1 MAASNLFTLSS
12 RIISIIVSYGCRSM
26 ERSNTDV
33 VVAVLV
39 AGAMI
44 AGAILLSRSKPLD
57 PPKPDPFQEV
67 KAAVAA
73 KMVDP
78 GSATFQ
84 ALSERTPDF
93 AYCGEVNAKNRV
105 GGYVGYQKF
114 FAIKR
119 SSGDWLIQLD
129 QKTAEHM
136 CK

>member
-1 MAASNLFTLSS
+1 
-12 RIISIIVSYGCRSM
+12 M
-26 ERSNTDV
+26 ERSNTGV
-33 VVAVLV
+33 VIAVLV
-39 AGAMI
+39 AGGMI
-44 AGAILLSRSKPLD
+44 AGSILFSMSKPPE

-84 ALSERTPDF
+84 ALSEKAKDF
-93 AYCGEVNAKNRV
+93 AYCGEVNAKNRM

-114 FAIKR
+114 FATKR

>member
-1 MAASNLFTLSS
+1 
-12 RIISIIVSYGCRSM
+12 M
-26 ERSNTDV
+26 ERLNTAV
-33 VVAVLV
+33 VIAVLV
-39 AGAMI
+39 AGGMI
-44 AGAILLSRSKPLD
+44 AGAILFSSSKQPE

-67 KAAVAA
+67 KVAVAA
-73 KMVDP
+73 KMFDP

-84 ALSERTPDF
+84 ALSERASDF
-93 AYCGEVNAKNRV
+93 AYCGEVNAKNRM

-129 QKTAEHM
+129 PKMAEHM